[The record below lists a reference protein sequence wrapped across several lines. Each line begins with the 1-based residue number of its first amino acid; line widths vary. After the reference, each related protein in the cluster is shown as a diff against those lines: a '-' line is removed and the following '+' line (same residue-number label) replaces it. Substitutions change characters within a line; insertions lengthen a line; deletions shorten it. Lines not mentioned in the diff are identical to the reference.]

1 MRISVFDLGYVGTG
15 SAACLARDGYD
26 VIGVDPSTTKVELI
40 NRGQSPIVE
49 KKELLSNLAYD
60 HESGGIPA

>member
-1 MRISVFDLGYVGTG
+1 MRISVFGLGYVGTV

-26 VIGVDPSTTKVELI
+26 VIGVGPSTTKVEPI
-40 NRGQSPIVE
+40 NRGQAPIVE

-60 HESGGIPA
+60 HESGGVPA